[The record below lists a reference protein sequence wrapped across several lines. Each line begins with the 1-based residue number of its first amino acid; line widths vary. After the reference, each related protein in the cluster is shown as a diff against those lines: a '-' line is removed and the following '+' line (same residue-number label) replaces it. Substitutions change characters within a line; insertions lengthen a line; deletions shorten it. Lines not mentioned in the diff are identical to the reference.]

1 MTDLTQLSMSDL
13 KALCTSY
20 AIEPVG
26 DKRLKATWV
35 NAIETFQSQQTVIEI
50 VETPLPAIDLPLT
63 ESDDLYMESDGSAVS
78 PLPSQPQPIAN
89 TKRGAS
95 IVILM
100 PLILLSVAIMAVQM
114 SLRLVTP
121 LIASVWRSTATWRS
135 IPRSIYTSSLPLDY
149 FPA

>member
-1 MTDLTQLSMSDL
+1 MITTTTNLTQLSMSEL

-26 DKRLKATWV
+26 DRRLKATWV
-35 NAIETFQSQQTVIEI
+35 NAIGLSAEESTVAIGLATPQPP
-50 VETPLPAIDLPLT
+50 TPL
-63 ESDDLYMESDGSAVS
+63 
-78 PLPSQPQPIAN
+78 AN
-89 TKRGAS
+89 SKRGAS